1 MEGGQ
6 TLDKPGDFKTITIK
20 INGKESPIQEEHK
33 QSPKKEEND
42 IPVLEK
48 SPLHAVEKV
57 TEQETAAAQE
67 AQEEDEF
74 EWILPE
80 IEDDDEL
87 KEYTIMTQS
96 KAKKGKGYK
105 GSPLKGPRK
114 KGVLPSI
121 ILTIFLAVLL
131 GGSLGILMLKMVIS
145 DSANE
150 PSTGPVTEEKPN
162 EEQSQ
167 TGQASIE
174 LPSITAFVIQGGAF
188 STPENAE
195 VEEQIMA
202 AKGVPTKVIE
212 IDNQAY
218 IYVGLADNLE
228 NAKSLETQVES
239 KGIDPFVKEVAFG
252 GATLAGLQESE
263 KNILELAPPLYQLL
277 TEIITTASLSNSIS
291 SDRLDSLNGQLEKW
305 NGLKADE
312 NEQVKQIKAELD
324 GASENIKSYGEKNDA
339 SLLINAQQ
347 HLLNFLGVYNQLK

>member
-33 QSPKKEEND
+33 QTPKKEEND

-48 SPLHAVEKV
+48 SPLHAVEKA

-87 KEYTIMTQS
+87 KEYTIVTQS
-96 KAKKGKGYK
+96 KTKKGKGYK

-150 PSTGPVTEEKPN
+150 PSAGPVTEETPN
-162 EEQSQ
+162 EEPSQ

-188 STPENAE
+188 KTPESADSE
-195 VEEQIMA
+195 AQTMA
-202 AKGVPTKVIE
+202 TKGVPTKVIE
-212 IDNQAY
+212 IENNSY
-218 IYVGLADNLE
+218 IYVGLADNIE
-228 NAKSLETQVES
+228 NAKSIGTQVQS
-239 KGIDPFVKEVAFG
+239 KGIETFSKEVAFG
-252 GATLAGLQESE
+252 GASLSELQESD
-263 KNILELAPPLYQLL
+263 KNILELSPSLYQSLL
-277 TEIITTASLSNSIS
+277 ETITTASLSNSIP

-305 NGLKADE
+305 NGLKAAE

-339 SLLINAQQ
+339 SFLINAQQ

>member
-1 MEGGQ
+1 M
-6 TLDKPGDFKTITIK
+6 DKPGDFKTITIK
-20 INGKESPIQEEHK
+20 INGKVSPIKEEHN
-33 QSPKKEEND
+33 QTPKKNEEND
-42 IPVLEK
+42 IPVIGK
-48 SPLHAVEKV
+48 SSLHAVEKA

-87 KEYTIMTQS
+87 KEYTIVTQS

-105 GSPLKGPRK
+105 GKGSALKGPRK

-121 ILTIFLAVLL
+121 LLSIFLAVLL

-145 DSANE
+145 DSASE
-150 PSTGPVTEEKPN
+150 PSTGAITEEAPS
-162 EEQSQ
+162 EEPAE

-174 LPSITAFVIQGGAF
+174 LPSITGYMVQAGVF

-195 VEEQIMA
+195 GEAQTMA
-202 AKGVPTKVIE
+202 AKGVPTKVIGIE
-212 IDNQAY
+212 NNSY

-228 NAKSLETQVES
+228 DAKLLKTQVQS
-239 KGIDPFVKEVAFG
+239 KGIETFAKEVAFG
-252 GATLAGLQESE
+252 GATLSGLQESE
-263 KNILELAPPLYQLL
+263 KSILELASPLYQLL

-291 SDRLDSLNGQLEKW
+291 SDRLDSLNGQLEQW
-305 NGLKADE
+305 NGMKAAE
-312 NEQVKQIKAELD
+312 NEQVKQIKTELD
-324 GASENIKSYGEKNDA
+324 EASENIKSYAEKSEA
-339 SLLINAQQ
+339 KLLINAQQ

>member
-1 MEGGQ
+1 M
-6 TLDKPGDFKTITIK
+6 DKPGDFKTITIK

-33 QSPKKEEND
+33 QTPKKEEND

-48 SPLHAVEKV
+48 SPLHAVEKA

-80 IEDDDEL
+80 IEDDEL
-87 KEYTIMTQS
+87 KEYTIVTQS
-96 KAKKGKGYK
+96 KTKKGKGYK

-150 PSTGPVTEEKPN
+150 PSAGPVTEDTPN
-162 EEQSQ
+162 EDQSQ
-167 TGQASIE
+167 TGQASID
-174 LPSITAFVIQGGAF
+174 LPSITTYMVQAGVF

-195 VEEQIMA
+195 AEAQSMA
-202 AKGVPTKVIE
+202 TKGVPTKVIE
-212 IDNQAY
+212 IENNSY
-218 IYVGLADNLE
+218 IYVGLADNIE
-228 NAKSLETQVES
+228 NAKSIGTQVQS
-239 KGIDPFVKEVAFG
+239 KGIETFSKEVAFG
-252 GATLAGLQESE
+252 GPSLSELQESD
-263 KNILELAPPLYQLL
+263 KNILELSPSLYQSLL
-277 TEIITTASLSNSIS
+277 ETITTASLSNSIP

-305 NGLKADE
+305 NGLKAAE

-339 SLLINAQQ
+339 TLLINAQQ